1 MTKPQPVQPKFP
13 FNLAIFRNFPLDDVR
28 GLFRFARRRLNE
40 ERLPQ
45 VAGSL
50 TFTTVLALVPILTIA
65 FAIFTTFPLFNT
77 FRASL
82 EAYFIKSLMPKTIAS
97 TILGYL
103 NQFASKATRLSAIG
117 AIGLILTAIVM
128 MLTIDRAFN
137 HIWRVKATRPFIQRL
152 LIYWAVV
159 TLGPLLVGVSIT
171 FTSEMFSA
179 TSGLGANFPVI
190 GAISYTLVSVLL
202 TTGAF
207 TMLYIAVPN
216 RFVDWRD
223 AACGGLLAA
232 TAFEIAKR
240 IFVVF
245 LTKFP
250 TYTIIYGALAAMP
263 IFLLWL
269 YLSWLITLM
278 GAVLAAA
285 LPVVKYERWW
295 HVPAPGGAFVDAI
308 AVLEVLCAARKN
320 NANAAVDARAIR
332 SLTRLGFDESEALL
346 QRMLEAGWVGRIKT
360 ESPKRMQFGK
370 WITEGLDT
378 WVLLANP
385 DQLKLADV
393 YRVFVFNAGSNAALA
408 RHVESAVEQGLG
420 QTLSVHFSRMTPDRS
435 AFASTS
441 SSRP

>member
-1 MTKPQPVQPKFP
+1 MFP
-13 FNLAIFRNFPLDDVR
+13 FNLAIFRNFPFDDVR
-28 GLFRFARRRLNE
+28 GLFQFARRRLDE

-82 EAYFIKSLMPKTIAS
+82 EAYFIKSLMPKTIAN
-97 TILGYL
+97 TIFGYL
-103 NQFASKATRLSAIG
+103 NQFSSKATRLSAIG

-137 HIWRVKATRPFIQRL
+137 HIWRVKTARPFMQRL
-152 LIYWAVV
+152 VIYWAVV
-159 TLGPLLVGVSIT
+159 TLGPLLIGVSLT
-171 FTSEMFSA
+171 FTSDLFSV
-179 TSGLGANFPVI
+179 TSGLGMKSPVI
-190 GAISYTLVSVLL
+190 GAVSYTLISVLL

-207 TMLYIAVPN
+207 TLLYLAVPN
-216 RFVDWRD
+216 RLIDWRD

-240 IFVVF
+240 IFVIF

-250 TYTIIYGALAAMP
+250 TYTVIYGALAAMP
-263 IFLLWL
+263 IFLLWI

-295 HVPAPGGAFVDAI
+295 HVATPGSAFVDAM
-308 AVLEVLCAARKN
+308 AVLEVLYMARKN
-320 NANAAVDARAIR
+320 GVNAAVDARTLRA
-332 SLTRLGFDESEALL
+332 LTRLGFDESEALL
-346 QRMLEAGWVGRIKT
+346 QKMLDAGWVGRIKT
-360 ESPKRMQFGK
+360 ESPKRVQFGK
-370 WITEGLDT
+370 HLTEGLDR

-385 DQLKLADV
+385 EQLKIADV
-393 YRVFVFNAGSNAALA
+393 YRMFVFNTGSNAALA
-408 RHVESAVEQGLG
+408 KQVEGAVEQGLG
-420 QTLSVHFSRMTPDRS
+420 QTLASHFT
-435 AFASTS
+435 
-441 SSRP
+441 